1 MFKPEVYQNRRTK
14 LREDLK
20 NKGILIFLG
29 NNYSPMNYPANPY
42 HFRQD
47 SNFLYFFGLD
57 KDGLNAI
64 IDTDTGEDIIFADDL
79 TIDSIIWMGPQA
91 SVREQA
97 AKVGVRKTDAAVEFS
112 IYIKNALDKGRPV
125 HFLPPY
131 RHESMILLNKLLN
144 VSFADLKKKASV
156 DFIKAIVK
164 LRNIKEDVEIA
175 EIEKACNIGYKM
187 HTTAMKMAKPGAV
200 EREIAGAIEGISIA
214 HGSIPSFPI
223 ILTKNGQTLHNHYHG
238 NTLQKGDLMLVDAGA
253 QTTMYYASDNTR
265 TVPVGG
271 KFTQKQ
277 KDVYQIVLDAINK
290 SYEMMKPGI
299 TYMSVHLYACEIL
312 AEGLKSIG
320 LMKGDVKEAVPKG
333 AHALFMPHGLGHMM
347 GLDVHDM
354 EDLGQNYVGYSDEI
368 NPSDTFGTA
377 FLRMGRKLE
386 TGHVLT
392 NEPGIYFIPE
402 LIDLWRIDKKF
413 EEYINYD
420 KVRDYLDF
428 GGIRLEDDILI
439 TRDGARILGDKRI
452 PIGVE
457 EIEETMNV

>member
-1 MFKPEVYQNRRTK
+1 MFKPDVYKKRRAK
-14 LREDLK
+14 LKEDLK
-20 NKGILIFLG
+20 NNGILLFLG

-47 SNFLYFFGLD
+47 STFLYFFGLD
-57 KDGLNAI
+57 HDGFNAI
-64 IDTDTGEDIIFADDL
+64 IDTDSGKEIIFADDL
-79 TIDSIIWMGPQA
+79 TIDSIIWMGPQPT
-91 SVREQA
+91 VKEQA
-97 AKVGVRKTDAAVEFS
+97 IRVGIDHTAPAAKFIDYVKDAMEKNRK
-112 IYIKNALDKGRPV
+112 V

-131 RHESMILLNKLLN
+131 RHENMIFLNSLLNIPFEKLKE
-144 VSFADLKKKASV
+144 SASV
-156 DFIKAIVK
+156 EFIKAVVK

-175 EIEKACNIGYKM
+175 ELEKACNIGYEM
-187 HTTAMKMAKPGAV
+187 HTTAMRMAKPGVV
-200 EREIAGAIEGISIA
+200 EREIFGAIEGISIA
-214 HGSIPSFPI
+214 NGSIPSFPI
-223 ILTKNGQTLHNHYHG
+223 ILTKDGQTLHNHYHG
-238 NTLQKGDLMLVDAGA
+238 NTLERGDLLLVDAGA

-265 TVPVGG
+265 TMPVGG
-271 KFTQKQ
+271 KFTARQR
-277 KDVYQIVLDAINK
+277 DVYQVVLDAIDK
-290 SYEMMKPGI
+290 SIEIMKPGV

-312 AEGLKSIG
+312 AEGLKSLG

-333 AHALFMPHGLGHMM
+333 AHALFMPHGLGHML

-402 LIDLWRIDKKF
+402 LIDIWRKENKF
-413 EEYINYD
+413 AEYIDYD
-420 KVRDYLDF
+420 KVMEYIDF

-439 TRDGARILGDKRI
+439 TENGSRILGDKRI
-452 PIGVE
+452 PITIEEVE
-457 EIEETMNV
+457 EAMR